1 MGWFINSNYITML
14 TMAIA
19 PAIIAAIINGVT
31 TLASTAASKTQADK
45 ARLAYNRETEAQR
58 RKIENWYNIRSN
70 QDYTKRAD
78 VQAALTKQREL
89 INERFNQARATNVVA
104 GGSESALAAEKEA
117 ANRAMG
123 DTIANIAA
131 AGAAE
136 QDKLDSMYLGMD
148 NQASQNMANAGY
160 QQNMQQAQQTA
171 QAGSQA
177 SAAAVQMGGA
187 LIQALA
193 TKGQSGNSEISDEA
207 QALQDAYADKQYQNW
222 QNKWNKKQ
230 WEDNKVYN

>member
-1 MGWFINSNYITML
+1 
-14 TMAIA
+14 MAIA
-19 PAIIAAIINGVT
+19 PAIVAAIISGVAS
-31 TLASTAASKTQADK
+31 LASTGIAAKNSKEQANA
-45 ARLAYNRETEAQR
+45 ARDAYNRETEAQR

-117 ANRAMG
+117 ANKAMG

-193 TKGQSGNSEISDEA
+193 TKGLSGNSEISDEA

-222 QNKWNKKQ
+222 QNQWNKKQ

>member
-1 MGWFINSNYITML
+1 
-14 TMAIA
+14 MAIA
-19 PAIIAAIINGVT
+19 PAIVAAIISGVAS
-31 TLASTAASKTQADK
+31 LASTGIAAKNSKEQANA
-45 ARLAYNRETEAQR
+45 ARDAYNRETEAQR

-117 ANRAMG
+117 ANKAMG

-160 QQNMQQAQQTA
+160 QQNMQHAQQTE

-193 TKGQSGNSEISDEA
+193 TKGLSGNSEISDEA

-222 QNKWNKKQ
+222 QNQWNKKQ